1 MSSYASLGAMLVSPK
16 VEEGITRNG
25 GFLKQ
30 GHTFQAHP
38 ISCAAALAVQEVV
51 ESENLLE
58 NIQAMGALLGE
69 IIPIPENAP
78 FIY

>member
-1 MSSYASLGAMLVSPK
+1 MLISPK
-16 VEEGITRNG
+16 VVEGITRNG

-58 NIQAMGALLGE
+58 NIRTQGAHLGE
-69 IIPIPENAP
+69 LRPRTTRLCC
-78 FIY
+78 Y